1 MGVPP
6 PPCPKWHGGDP
17 STKPH
22 AVRPAKQAK
31 GLDRGQVHVRAGR
44 TPGQRASLSPKSNSW
59 GESDG
64 GEATVCLPTPEVK
77 KKVPGKPEPLISLD
91 CGCGLRAANAPS
103 QSAGTAKRLPKK
115 TLV

>member
-44 TPGQRASLSPKSNSW
+44 TPGQRASLSLKSDSWGKATGGKQRYAYPPPKSRR
-59 GESDG
+59 
-64 GEATVCLPTPEVK
+64 K
-77 KKVPGKPEPLISLD
+77 SL
-91 CGCGLRAANAPS
+91 ANLS
-103 QSAGTAKRLPKK
+103 R
-115 TLV
+115 